1 MSKKEKRWRR
11 LYLILMIF
19 IYAVFVPIT
28 VVEWLAAD
36 GSFPLTALVVGFA
49 LPVMRKNHINQIREK
64 EA

>member
-28 VVEWLAAD
+28 VVEWLAGD
-36 GSFPLTALVVGFA
+36 GSFPLTALVVSFA
-49 LPVMRKNHINQIREK
+49 LPVMRKNHLHQIKEK